1 MLAALVT
8 TGTLQ
13 AQKTLP
19 YEYGFENNDLSS
31 EGWTR
36 NSMSSNTNINSNARR
51 TGNYGFRFY
60 YNADPQ
66 YLITPELSTTLS
78 GVSVEFYY
86 KTSSTYFQRTFQVGY
101 STTTTDVSAFTF
113 GDEIT
118 ASNADWA
125 LFGQDFPAGTKYV
138 AIKHE
143 NTSYGNLYLDDFSF
157 EVCSEYP
164 APKNLVLTTYTSS
177 TATLDWTARSGQD
190 HWDIYYSTS
199 STAPTSGTIPQVSNT
214 TAKPNTLTGLTSGIT
229 YHAYVRGNYNNDD
242 HYSDW
247 SNACTFEVGCYTP
260 TIAESM
266 ATCNQAYF
274 SWIPVGSET
283 SWQVAFSDQQGFDPD
298 DVELET
304 VTMQYFIKENLE
316 TGITYYARVRAVCG
330 EGDYSDW
337 SEEVSMTTECFAPSN
352 LQESSVTSTTATLV
366 WTQGSN
372 ESQWQVSYSTTAGFT
387 PESGTVVT
395 VDSKPYTLSG
405 LTLNTQYYAYVRAV
419 CGENIYSDW
428 SNICAFMPKYEFT
441 VGNGSNYN
449 AYIPICA
456 SAIDYT
462 TKSQFIVPAAD
473 LADLLYAN
481 ISKMTF
487 YATSET
493 GNMGTATFDVL
504 IGELDG
510 ATAFENYEFFD
521 WSEMTTVYSGS
532 LSVSGSKMEIILT
545 TPYQYMGGNLLI
557 GFAET
562 ASGSTSGY
570 FGWYG
575 AETTGYS
582 AYGGYEMTAYGYT
595 DYSRHNFMPK
605 TTFSYAPGTAPT
617 CLKPKNLAASNVG
630 VTSAT
635 LSWTNGDA
643 ETAWVL
649 QYATDANFTQNVASV
664 NVTTNPYTLTGLTP
678 ETTYYARVKA
688 DCGGDDYS
696 AWTNACSFMPSAIQT
711 VVINDGTNSSYYV
724 PFYGYS
730 TNSQYMK
737 SQFIVPATELA
748 QVLDRQITKL
758 TFYSGSYYPTATFT
772 DGVFKVYLSPTE
784 LTAFSSYTPV
794 DWNTLTEVYSGE
806 VTVNNNKMEIVLS
819 APYLYSGGNL
829 LVGFEETTL
838 SSSGSFV
845 EWLGVTTETFT
856 AYYYSGYDSREK
868 FLPKMTVAYSIVSCA
883 TPSNLMVTATSNTAT
898 LTWTAGDEETAWNMQ
913 YKAASASDWSE
924 VIAVENTP
932 TCTINGLSATTEYQ
946 VRVQA
951 DCGGSVSSW
960 VTESFTTSCGSV
972 SIPYSY
978 DFSDVTTGANGAFP
992 QCWTRINDS
1001 ENASYNY
1008 YPFVTANNKVLKFQ
1022 ASANANAPTNQIAV
1036 MPEIVEDINTLR
1048 MSFNAYLS
1056 TGNSNKPL
1064 SVGVM
1069 TDPNDAS
1076 TFTKVTDVVVRSTSS
1091 SVLYPISLEG
1101 YHGEGHYIAFK
1112 CDKLTSGN
1120 DYSIFIDN
1128 ITVETVPTVAPVTIP
1143 YSYNFDE
1150 ATTGYNAFP
1159 PDGWHFSNTYYP
1171 YVYESASLAH
1181 SGSNFL
1187 LMQKPSYES
1196 ACYAAFPAINTAE
1209 PPINTLKLSFWAR
1222 LWNSSYIQTYLSIGV
1237 MTDPS
1242 DINTYQFITSVS
1254 VRNAYSLY
1262 EIYFD
1267 DYMGE
1272 GQYIVLRSYNT
1283 DNYFCVDDIELSVA
1297 PTCRQPLDLSTQYTN
1312 SHEAYIRWKTRD
1324 LRQCNYQVSYS
1335 TDETFDPENGTIVDV
1350 EFENTLVNAG
1360 TEYRDYELT
1369 CLAASTTY
1377 YYYVRA
1383 NCGNGDFSEWSD
1395 DYASLTTGEA
1405 CPAPYM
1411 FYASAVKN
1419 TYAELRWYG
1428 DIESE
1433 WQFQYKKTSDDEW
1446 LSPTEMEFLDGEGSE
1461 IIFRL
1466 SGLQSGTEYECRVRE
1481 HCGMYSCPVVDDGYS
1496 DWVTES
1502 FTTGT
1507 GCAEPQPWMCLTQM
1521 GTSAT
1526 LEWYQTGEERQWQ
1539 IRYRLEE
1546 EWPYPEENIVL
1557 TDEMD
1562 EARKQRWTIEGLQP
1576 SSTYYWQVRAYCDSE
1591 NQSDWSDEIYF
1602 FTGGEKVT
1610 VDKAHPYY
1618 EDFEGDEMPDGWMRC
1633 NQYNYNLD
1641 YYYPWS
1647 FTIAEGPS
1655 WDERPGNHGIYNNSD
1670 DYHGSTSVLT
1680 PEMHIDEAA
1689 YSAVLSFWDYCDY
1702 GPSAISGQNIS
1713 YGSMQIMISTDHG
1726 ENYDYAWWSFGPKRY
1741 WHQFFVDLDEYIG
1754 RDIIIRFD
1762 YWWANNNPNFDW
1774 YLDDVRVQ
1782 VFDNSFG
1789 SGSDVVSGDWN
1800 DPTLWGNGTPDGDDD
1815 VIINANVNIPEDVV
1829 AQANQIVINT
1839 DTIQTGGRAQK
1850 FGKIVIADGGQLRVN
1865 NPVGVTMQ
1873 KSITGYTRGGD
1884 GWYLIAP
1891 PVTEALKPES
1901 DSVSCILD
1909 GTYDL
1914 YGFDGGRQTEEWRN
1928 YKANMEGFE
1937 FRNGLGYL
1945 YANSAITTVTGFT
1958 GTVLPSNQTKQVDL
1972 DYGSTTFGSWT
1983 LVGNPFTCDAYFL
1996 DGRSFYR
2003 MNSLGTV
2010 LTLASGVIHPMEGVF
2025 VQATE
2030 ANQSVVFTTTE
2041 PQAGNKGMTFS
2052 LHKPNETKG
2061 GVSTPSTGSGT
2072 EGSTTTAVDRAVIAF
2087 GEGQNLGHLDLMA
2100 DPNRLYIPMKGK
2112 DMSVVYAHPV
2122 GELPLNFEAAKDGT
2136 YTLSFENATEGLLYC
2151 HLIDNKTGADVDL
2164 LASKAVIAG
2173 EDPQSPTASYTFN
2186 AKVSDYPSRFKVVFV
2201 ANGPSTGS
2209 GTDGSETFAFNNNGN
2224 WIIANEGRATLQ
2236 VIDLNGRI
2244 LSSEQI
2250 EGGAET
2256 RINAAPGLYM
2266 LRLINGENVRVQKV
2280 VVR

>member
-1 MLAALVT
+1 MKTKSLLLLLMLVLGLPWAAR
-8 TGTLQ
+8 

-19 YEYGFENNDLSS
+19 YEYGFENNDLTG
-31 EGWTR
+31 EGWTKNGST
-36 NSMSSNTNINSNARR
+36 NSKPYEYAKR
-51 TGNYGFRFY
+51 TGSYGFRFY
-60 YNADPQ
+60 CTSLYPEQ
-66 YLITPELSTTLS
+66 YLVSPELTTNEV
-78 GVSVEFYY
+78 GTMVEFYY
-86 KTSSTYFQRTFQVGY
+86 KAPSTAQTFQVGY
-101 STTTTDVSAFTF
+101 STTSSNVISDFTYGDPITTSNNNWNVFSQTF
-113 GDEIT
+113 SSE
-118 ASNADWA
+118 
-125 LFGQDFPAGTKYV
+125 TKYI
-138 AIKHE
+138 AIKYTT
-143 NTSYGNLYLDDFSF
+143 TSSYTYLYLDDFVF
-157 EVCSEYP
+157 EQYSDYP
-164 APKNLVLTTYTSS
+164 TPKNLVVTTYTSNS
-177 TATLDWTARSGQD
+177 ATLDWTPRTGQD
-190 HWDIYYSTS
+190 HWDIYYTTS
-199 STAPTSGTIPQVSNT
+199 STAPDASTAPSVANTETRPYTI
-214 TAKPNTLTGLTSGIT
+214 TGLESGVT
-229 YHAYVRGNYNNDD
+229 YHAYVRGNYNNGE

-247 SNACTFEVGCYTP
+247 SNVCDFEVGCFTP
-260 TIAESM
+260 TIGEAQAS
-266 ATCNQAYF
+266 CNMAYF
-274 SWIPVGSET
+274 SWTPGGIET
-283 SWQVAFSDQQGFDPD
+283 SWQVVFSDQQGFDPD
-298 DVELET
+298 AATPET
-304 VTMQYFIKENLE
+304 VMTQYYYQENLA
-316 TGITYYARVRAVCG
+316 TGVSYYGRVRAVCG
-330 EGDYSDW
+330 EDDYSDW

-352 LQESSVTSTTATLV
+352 LHESSVTSTTATLA

-441 VGNGSNYN
+441 VGNGGKNN
-449 AYIPICA
+449 TYIPICA
-456 SAIDYT
+456 SAINYT

-473 LADLLYAN
+473 LADLQYAN

-504 IGELDG
+504 IGELDNV
-510 ATAFENYEFFD
+510 TAFENYEFFD

-532 LSVSGSKMEIILT
+532 LSVSGSKMEISLAA
-545 TPYQYMGGNLLI
+545 PYQYMGGNLLI

-562 ASGSTSGY
+562 ASGSASGY
-570 FGWYG
+570 FDWYG
-575 AETTGYS
+575 AETTSYC
-582 AYGGYEMTAYGYT
+582 AYGGYEMTYGYT
-595 DYSRHNFMPK
+595 DYSRYKFIPK
-605 TTFSYAPGTAPT
+605 TTFSYTSGTAPT
-617 CLKPKNLAASNVG
+617 CLKPKNLAVSNVG
-630 VTSAT
+630 ATSAT
-635 LSWTNGDA
+635 LSWTNGDS

-678 ETTYYARVKA
+678 ETTHYARVKA

-696 AWTNACSFMPSAIQT
+696 TWSNACSFMPSAIQT
-711 VVINDGTNSSYYV
+711 VVINDGTNTSYYV
-724 PFYGYS
+724 PFYGS
-730 TNSQYMK
+730 DANSQLMK
-737 SQFIVPATELA
+737 SQFIIPSTELTE
-748 QVLDRQITKL
+748 VLDKQITKL
-758 TFYSGSYYPTATFT
+758 TFHTDTYYSTAAFP

-794 DWNTLTEVYSGE
+794 DWSTLTDVYSGE
-806 VTVNNNKMEIVLS
+806 VSVSNNKMEIVFS

-829 LVGFEETTL
+829 LVGFEETAL
-838 SSSGSFV
+838 SSSAGFV
-845 EWLGVTTETFT
+845 EWLGVTTENYA
-856 AYYYSGYDSREK
+856 AYYYAGSNSRAK
-868 FLPKMTVAYSIVSCA
+868 FLPKMTVTYSIISCA

-898 LTWTAGDEETAWNMQ
+898 LTWIAGDEETNWNVQ

-924 VIAVENTP
+924 VIAVEDTP
-932 TCTINGLSATTEYQ
+932 TCTINGLSALTDYQ

-972 SIPYSY
+972 GIPYSY
-978 DFSDVTTGANGAFP
+978 DFSDVTIGANGAYP

-1001 ENASYNY
+1001 ENSNYNY

-1022 ASANANAPTNQIAV
+1022 ASANAPTNQIAV
-1036 MPEIVEDINTLR
+1036 MPEMIENINTLR

-1064 SVGVM
+1064 SIGVM
-1069 TDPNDAS
+1069 TNPNDAS
-1076 TFTKVTDVVVRSTSS
+1076 TFTKVVDVVVRSTSS

-1101 YHGEGHYIAFK
+1101 YQGQGHYIAFK
-1112 CDKLTSGN
+1112 CDKLASGS

-1128 ITVETVPTVAPVTIP
+1128 ISVETVPTVAPVNIP

-1150 ATTGYNAFP
+1150 ATTGNNAFP

-1196 ACYAAFPAINTAE
+1196 SCYAALPAINTAE
-1209 PPINTLKLSFWAR
+1209 NPINTLKLSFQAR

-1312 SHEAYIRWKTRD
+1312 AHEAEIRWKTRD

-1360 TEYRDYELT
+1360 TDYRDYYLT
-1369 CLAASTTY
+1369 CLNAETTY

-1395 DYASLTTGEA
+1395 DYASLTTAEP
-1405 CPAPYM
+1405 CPAPNI
-1411 FYASAVKN
+1411 FYANTVKN

-1433 WQFQYKKTSDDEW
+1433 WQFQYKKTTDKEW
-1446 LSPTEMEFLDGEGSE
+1446 ITPTELEFLNGEANE

-1466 SGLQSGTEYECRVRE
+1466 SGLESGTDYDCRVRE

-1496 DWVTES
+1496 DWATES

-1507 GCAEPQPWMCLTQM
+1507 GCADPQPWMCLTQM

-1539 IRYRLEE
+1539 IRYRLDE

-1591 NQSDWSDEIYF
+1591 NQSDWSEESYF

-1610 VDKAHPYY
+1610 VDKAHPFY

-1647 FTIAEGPS
+1647 FTLAEGPS

-1680 PEMHIDEAA
+1680 PEMHIDENA
-1689 YSAVLSFWDYCDY
+1689 YSAKLSFWDYCDY
-1702 GPSAISGQNIS
+1702 APSAISGQNIS
-1713 YGSMQIMISTDHG
+1713 YGSMQVMVSSDHG
-1726 ENYDYAWWSFGPKRY
+1726 ENFDYVWWSFGPKRY
-1741 WHQFFVDLDEYIG
+1741 WHQFFVDLDEYKG

-1774 YLDDVRVQ
+1774 YIDDVKVQ

-1789 SGSDVVSGDWN
+1789 SGSDVTSGDWD
-1800 DPTLWGNGTPDGDDD
+1800 DPTMWGNGTPDGDDD
-1815 VIINANVNIPEDVV
+1815 VIINANVTIPEGVV
-1829 AQANQIVINT
+1829 AEANNIVINT
-1839 DTIQTGGRAQK
+1839 DTIQTGGRAEK
-1850 FGKIVIADGGQLRVN
+1850 FGKLIIADGGQLITN
-1865 NPVGVTMQ
+1865 NAVEVTAQ
-1873 KSITGYTRGGD
+1873 KTVTPWTTNPAG
-1884 GWYLIAP
+1884 GWYFIAS
-1891 PVTEALKPES
+1891 PV
-1901 DSVSCILD
+1901 D
-1909 GTYDL
+1909 GTLEPKDVDNMLTDETAEPYSYDL
-1914 YGFDGGRQTEEWRN
+1914 YRLNGTQWEN
-1928 YKANMEGFE
+1928 YHAHNTNEQPFYLQ
-1937 FRNGLGYL
+1937 NGNGYL
-1945 YANSAITTVTGFT
+1945 YANANNTTLEFT
-1958 GTVLPSNQTKQVDL
+1958 GDIRLYNQTSNTMPVSEGWNL
-1972 DYGSTTFGSWT
+1972 I
-1983 LVGNPFTCDAYFL
+1983 GNPYTFAAYPNASYYVL
-1996 DGRSFYR
+1996 NDERTALNPQTKSAGVAVPPCEGIIVKALSD
-2003 MNSLGTV
+2003 GTV
-2010 LTLASGVIHPMEGVF
+2010 AFSKEAPAGQTGGDNLQITLT
-2025 VQATE
+2025 QANMRGDKE
-2030 ANQSVVFTTTE
+2030 
-2041 PQAGNKGMTFS
+2041 M
-2052 LHKPNETKG
+2052 
-2061 GVSTPSTGSGT
+2061 
-2072 EGSTTTAVDRAVIAF
+2072 DRAIVSFNEGDELPKFYF
-2087 GEGQNLGHLDLMA
+2087 GESLANITIPQNGEDYSIVSA
-2100 DPNRLYIPMKGK
+2100 E
-2112 DMSVVYAHPV
+2112 AQ
-2122 GELPLNFEAAKDGT
+2122 GELPLNFKTNENGS
-2136 YTLSFENATEGLLYC
+2136 YTLRFSSLNTEFSYL
-2151 HLIDNKTGADVDL
+2151 HLIDNLTGNDVDL
-2164 LASKAVIAG
+2164 L
-2173 EDPQSPTASYTFN
+2173 ETPSYTFD
-2186 AKVSDYPSRFKVVFV
+2186 ARHTDYASRFKIVFV
-2201 ANGPSTGS
+2201 KSDADMGDN
-2209 GTDGSETFAFNNNGN
+2209 FAFISDGELIVNGK
-2224 WIIANEGRATLQ
+2224 GTLQ
-2236 VIDLNGRI
+2236 VFDVLGHQLFAKKLSTLNSH
-2244 LSSEQI
+2244 LSIFKS
-2250 EGGAET
+2250 
-2256 RINAAPGLYM
+2256 PGVYV
-2266 LRLINGENVRVQKV
+2266 LRLINGDNVKTQKT